1 MERTLDDLQAEVT
14 RLRETV
20 QVLNDRLET
29 TTRDITVSEVRW
41 NWLAVQPLHGV
52 AVIDGPRLAYVNARF
67 CETFGYGR
75 DEMLNVPAIDIAAH
89 SCRLRVTQYLRD
101 SLANRPRPEILECEC
116 LKKDGSTVHI
126 ELSSSRTEMGGRPY
140 VICAT
145 TDISA
150 RKLAERKIQ
159 ALNRRLAELA
169 ISDPLT
175 GLYNRRFME
184 ASLEREIIEAERHGS
199 PLSLVMCD
207 IDHFKLINDTFGH
220 QSGDE
225 VLKAFG
231 SLLKRRCRRSDIAC
245 RFGGEEF
252 LVVFPGMPGPVAV
265 KWADKMRAAIAGA
278 RVAKGAASLQ
288 VTASFGVAT
297 YPAHGHSWQ
306 ELIAA
311 ADTAQ
316 YEAKAAGRDQVVV
329 ATPATEA
336 SVADP
341 ATLAARAM

>member
-1 MERTLDDLQAEVT
+1 MQTQ
-14 RLRETV
+14 
-20 QVLNDRLET
+20 NDRLET
-29 TTRDITVSEVRW
+29 TTRELADAEVRW
-41 NWLAVQPLHGV
+41 RCLAEQPLNGV
-52 AVIDGPRLAYVNARF
+52 AIVDGPHFAYVNARF
-67 CETFGYGR
+67 CETFGYSR
-75 DEMLNVPAIDIAAH
+75 DEILNVPVIDIVAH
-89 SCRLRVTQYLRD
+89 SSRLRVTQHLRD
-101 SLANRPRPEILECEC
+101 SLDDRTRPKILECDC
-116 LKKDGSTVHI
+116 LGRDGSTVHI

-140 VICAT
+140 VICVT

-169 ISDPLT
+169 IHDPLT

-207 IDHFKLINDTFGH
+207 IDHFRLINDTFGH

-231 SLLKRRCRRSDIAC
+231 SLVKRRCRRSDMAC

-252 LVVFPGMPGPVAV
+252 LVVFPGMPGTVAV
-265 KWADKMRAAIAGA
+265 KWADKVRATIAGA
-278 RVAKGAASLQ
+278 RVTKGVASLQ

-297 YPAHGHSWQ
+297 YPTHGHSWQ

-336 SVADP
+336 SAADP

>member
-1 MERTLDDLQAEVT
+1 MRPDMRPSRLLKNERP
-14 RLRETV
+14 
-20 QVLNDRLET
+20 ET
-29 TTRDITVSEVRW
+29 THEFTDSDVRW
-41 NWLAVQPLHGV
+41 QWLAEQPLHGV
-52 AVIDGPRLAYVNARF
+52 AVIDGLRFAYVNARF
-67 CETFGYGR
+67 CDTFGYSR
-75 DEMLNVPAIDIAAH
+75 DEMLNVPVIDIVAH
-89 SCRLRVTQYLRD
+89 SYRLRLTQHLGD

-116 LKKDGSTVHI
+116 LKKDGPTVHI
-126 ELSSSRTEMGGRPY
+126 ELSSSRADVGGRPCI
-140 VICAT
+140 ICVT

-150 RKLAERKIQ
+150 RVLAERKVQ

-169 ISDPLT
+169 IRDPLT

-231 SLLKRRCRRSDIAC
+231 SLVKRRCRRSDIAC

-252 LVVFPGMPGPVAV
+252 LVVFPGMPGAIAV
-265 KWADKMRAAIAGA
+265 KWADKVRAAIAGA
-278 RVAKGAASLQ
+278 RVAKGADSLQ

-297 YPAHGHSWQ
+297 YPAHGHTWQ

-316 YEAKAAGRDQVVV
+316 YEAKAAGRNQVVV

-336 SVADP
+336 SAADP